1 MSRKRPYSPSP
12 SPTPRLYISA
22 PLTSRSSTF
31 IAHFSPTLS
40 PQTLRSH
47 PSLVTATHRM
57 TAWRY
62 PSSQKTI
69 HPSSSKAVY
78 ETGHDDDGEKFGGKT
93 VERVLVEQD
102 VVGAVVVARWY
113 GGIMLG
119 PKRFEL
125 MRECAGE
132 AVGRWKAAENHKP
145 GVAKRRIGGSQE
157 GGKPPLPSVGR
168 GSGDAGYRE
177 MFYEGMEV
185 KVLERLEGVRDK
197 TIGWILKEIER
208 VEDTEAKGGKMV
220 VDGVEKDIDA

>member
-1 MSRKRPYSPSP
+1 
-12 SPTPRLYISA
+12 
-22 PLTSRSSTF
+22 
-31 IAHFSPTLS
+31 
-40 PQTLRSH
+40 
-47 PSLVTATHRM
+47 M

-145 GVAKRRIGGSQE
+145 GVAKRSKGEEGGARGGGGDEKARKEALVRVLRERDASIGVLRGLLAEKKQGIGGSQE